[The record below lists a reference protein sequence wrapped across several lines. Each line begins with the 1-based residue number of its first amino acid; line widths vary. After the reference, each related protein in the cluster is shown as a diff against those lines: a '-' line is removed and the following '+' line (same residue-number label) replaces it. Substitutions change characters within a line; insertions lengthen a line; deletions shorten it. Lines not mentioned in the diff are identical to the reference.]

1 MDIVIIRL
9 FIIIAILKGT
19 FTLSEIVKLL
29 WFCTHIDFGRHV
41 FSNQLAWIYIA

>member
-9 FIIIAILKGT
+9 FIVAIFKGT
-19 FTLSEIVKLL
+19 FTLSEIVWLL
-29 WFCTHIDFGRHV
+29 WFYTYIDFERHV